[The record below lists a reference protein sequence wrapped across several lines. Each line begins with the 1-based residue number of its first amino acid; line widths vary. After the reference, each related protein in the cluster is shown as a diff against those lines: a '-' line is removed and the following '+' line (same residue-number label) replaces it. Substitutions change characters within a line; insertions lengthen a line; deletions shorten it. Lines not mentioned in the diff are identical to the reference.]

1 MLHRG
6 VTYFFFSFNILF
18 WSTFSYFFNIYK
30 LKSKKYFDSGDWIMA
45 QSRQKS
51 NPNSVNQPS
60 RPMNTIAMNNA
71 ASTNTTTNINVT
83 SPSVTRDPQTNM
95 ELLQTPSS
103 DHRGV
108 VSSPLSTSSNLSPV
122 VTASNENS
130 SHLTTTPNAA
140 SNIDLTNKVT
150 TTPTMHNINTNNS
163 QNITPLA
170 NNNLNH
176 PLNHHYLNTSS
187 SVSPLMSSSISSN
200 NLLNPHFNNQQQHQH
215 QQQQLSSS
223 MSTQS
228 ISMLSSSISNDRL
241 STIQLNPT
249 NPTCILDNE
258 EIGHVIPTPECLPQS
273 RKHSIVQSKLAT
285 PRLSSSW
292 I

>member
-6 VTYFFFSFNILF
+6 VIIFSFIKSFRLF
-18 WSTFSYFFNIYK
+18 IFIFI
-30 LKSKKYFDSGDWIMA
+30 LKSKKYFDSGDWNMA

-51 NPNSVNQPS
+51 NLNSVNQS
-60 RPMNTIAMNNA
+60 NRTMNTIAMNNA
-71 ASTNTTTNINVT
+71 TSTTTTTFPTNISVT
-83 SPSVTRDPQTNM
+83 SPSVTRDPQANAD
-95 ELLQTPSS
+95 LLQTPGS
-103 DHRGV
+103 DRGIA
-108 VSSPLSTSSNLSPV
+108 SSPLSTSSNLSPV

-130 SHLTTTPNAA
+130 SHLNTTPNAV
-140 SNIDLTNKVT
+140 SNIDPTIKVT
-150 TTPTMHNINTNNS
+150 TTPTMYNSTTCNS

-176 PLNHHYLNTSS
+176 PLNHHYLNASN

-200 NLLNPHFNNQQQHQH
+200 NLLNPHFNNQQQP
-215 QQQQLSSS
+215 QQQLSSS

-285 PRLSSSW
+285 PRLSSS
-292 I
+292 